1 MATHR
6 LKFIALAAVFSLAPA
21 LASAASV
28 GKHAQ
33 RHCCPKKHAQAA
45 AGGAGQ
51 AQAKGA
57 TTITLPDRIPDGSLL
72 DLGFRRGI
80 FTP

>member
-28 GKHAQ
+28 GKPVH
-33 RHCCPKKHAQAA
+33 RHCCPQKHAHAA

-57 TTITLPDRIPDGSLL
+57 TTITLPDQIPAGSLL

>member
-6 LKFIALAAVFSLAPA
+6 LKFIAFAAVFSLAPA
-21 LASAASV
+21 IASAASA
-28 GKHAQ
+28 GKPAQ
-33 RHCCPKKHAQAA
+33 RHCCPKKHAQ

-57 TTITLPDRIPDGSLL
+57 TTITLPDQIPAGSLL
-72 DLGFRRGI
+72 DLSFRRGI

>member
-21 LASAASV
+21 LASAASA
-28 GKHAQ
+28 GKPAH
-33 RHCCPKKHAQAA
+33 RHCCPQKHAHAA

-51 AQAKGA
+51 IQAKGA
-57 TTITLPDRIPDGSLL
+57 TTITLDRIPDGSLL
-72 DLGFRRGI
+72 DFSFRRGI

>member
-21 LASAASV
+21 LASAASA
-28 GKHAQ
+28 GKPAQ

-57 TTITLPDRIPDGSLL
+57 TTITLDRIPEGSLL